1 MNIDIE
7 EFEGYLQINKAELDE
22 ELIQQPTLFYK
33 ISHEL
38 ELMLSQRD
46 KAKQHMD
53 VIYAQLDGD
62 YRAELD
68 EAEEK
73 YTEPVIK
80 NLVLTDKEH
89 QAAVDDYTEWNE
101 KARVLASLKDAF
113 SQRSYMLRDLVSLTV
128 ANYYER
134 ESITVGSN
142 QEQDMKYSK
151 RKGDIN
157 KKRQARKRI
166 RGK

>member
-7 EFEGYLQINKAELDE
+7 EFEGYLQIDKTELDE

-38 ELMLSQRD
+38 EMILSQRD

-62 YRAELD
+62 YRAEL
-68 EAEEK
+68 EEEGEK
-73 YTEPVIK
+73 YTEAVIK
-80 NLVLTDKEH
+80 NSILIDKEH
-89 QAAVDDYTEWNE
+89 QASMDEYTKWKE
-101 KARVLASLKDAF
+101 KASVLGALKDAF

-134 ESITVGSN
+134 ESITVGSS

-151 RKGDIN
+151 RKAQIN
-157 KKRQARKRI
+157 EKRRTKKRI